1 MMTNNRHLKNI
12 RHFTIVFIL
21 LGAAAINSRSS
32 DTLSLPQGIGPEKAP
47 VFFLD
52 FYQRHLSHL
61 RGTHC
66 PLYPSCSEYARM
78 VIERYPPPQAYPLVC
93 DRLLRCG
100 HDFGTYTDTVIDL
113 RKRWIDMPYSLTTPF
128 EDSGCAGMETYAA
141 AACED
146 QADFLYRNGFF
157 EQAYHEYL
165 RRLSG
170 ERDGAT
176 VRKAACAAYYAY
188 DCQRFIGEII
198 SLVKLLPAG
207 EVRGDLYLLAA
218 KRYYAE
224 GLYPAAY
231 AALEKYKSLFTTPVL
246 HGEYRVLAAVTALYC
261 GVDTVPKLTEK
272 DFSPNAP
279 FFTYC
284 GRIDS
289 LRRALDRLQ
298 PRSSVAA
305 GCMSAVVP
313 GAGYLL
319 GERKR
324 TALFAFLFNGL
335 LAWST
340 VEFVQHKNY
349 GTAAFSALVGSG
361 FYFGSI
367 GGSVRAVKSY
377 NKQKRHS
384 LIRRYTH
391 DLDVDP

>member
-1 MMTNNRHLKNI
+1 MTSNKHTKETRHLAFI
-12 RHFTIVFIL
+12 IIL
-21 LGAAAINSRSS
+21 LAAAAINSQGN

-78 VIERYPPPQAYPLVC
+78 VIERYPPLQAFPLTC

-113 RKRWIDMPYSLTTPF
+113 RKRWIDMPYSLMAPF
-128 EDSGCAGMETYAA
+128 EDSGCAGVETYAA
-141 AACED
+141 AAGQD
-146 QADFLYRNGFF
+146 QADFFYRNGFF

-165 RRLSG
+165 RRLSV
-170 ERDGAT
+170 ERDAAT
-176 VRKAACAAYYAY
+176 VRKAACAA
-188 DCQRFIGEII
+188 
-198 SLVKLLPAG
+198 
-207 EVRGDLYLLAA
+207 LYLLAA

-231 AALEKYKSLFTTPVL
+231 ATLEKYQSLFTTPVL
-246 HGEYRVLAAVTALYC
+246 HEEYRVLAAVTALYC
-261 GVDTVPKLTEK
+261 GVDTLPKLTEN

-279 FFTYC
+279 LRIYQ

-289 LRRALDRLQ
+289 LHRALDRLR
-298 PRSSVAA
+298 PRNSVAA
-305 GCMSAVVP
+305 GCLSVVVP

-319 GERKR
+319 GERMR

-335 LAWST
+335 FTWST
-340 VEFVQHKNY
+340 VEFVQHENY
-349 GTAAFSALVGSG
+349 GTAAFTALVGSG

-367 GGSVRAVKSY
+367 AGSVRAVKSY

-384 LIRRYTH
+384 LIRRYTD
-391 DLDVDP
+391 DLDVAP